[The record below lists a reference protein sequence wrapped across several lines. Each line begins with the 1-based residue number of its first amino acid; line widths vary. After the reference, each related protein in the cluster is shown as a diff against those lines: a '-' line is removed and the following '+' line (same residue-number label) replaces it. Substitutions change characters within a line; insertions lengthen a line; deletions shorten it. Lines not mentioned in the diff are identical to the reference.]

1 MELTAFDKDLLNL
14 LQGGIQF
21 TAKPYEAMASQLGV
35 AEEVVLTRLR
45 ELKAAGY
52 IRKIGAFFNS
62 DQLGYSGTLVAVRV
76 VPEYLAEVAEKINE
90 YPEITHNYQRRGDY
104 GLWFTLITNNTDRRK
119 KILGEIQSQRGVL
132 SMMDLYSQKKYKID
146 VRFNLK

>member
-35 AEEVVLTRLR
+35 AEEIVLTRLR

-52 IRKIGAFFNS
+52 IRKIRAFFN
-62 DQLGYSGTLVAVRV
+62 
-76 VPEYLAEVAEKINE
+76 
-90 YPEITHNYQRRGDY
+90 
-104 GLWFTLITNNTDRRK
+104 
-119 KILGEIQSQRGVL
+119 
-132 SMMDLYSQKKYKID
+132 
-146 VRFNLK
+146 